1 MTDEHAHVERLTR
14 IETKME
20 NVLEKLEDLVSR
32 AEFAPVKLITYG
44 LAGGVLTAFLSAI
57 IFKVIGHA

>member
-1 MTDEHAHVERLTR
+1 MTEEHAHVERLTR

-44 LAGGVLTAFLSAI
+44 LAGGVMTAFLSAI
-57 IFKVIGHA
+57 IFRILDNG